1 MLKAGQPRD
10 SGKWRT
16 THPKIQKA
24 HFYRTKRGLPK
35 TECRSFAA
43 MSAMRNAAL
52 NIRHG
57 NRAPVVVRGRKSRLQ
72 GEGEQ
77 FVSQYKKKK
86 GVRDIMRN
94 PIAVLKSLE
103 EKATQKGYVFERLY
117 RNLYNPEFYLLA
129 YQNIAKSQGS
139 MTAGTDG
146 MTLDDMTV
154 GRIERIIA
162 NLKDHS
168 YQPHPARREY
178 IPKKNNPSK
187 TRPLGIPSTDDKL
200 VQEVVRMLLEAIY
213 EPTFSYHSHGFRPKR
228 SCHTALSEIKTTF
241 HGVQWVIEGDIKACF
256 DNFDHHVL
264 IDILRRRIKDEHFI
278 ALMWKMLKA
287 GYMEQWTYCRTYS
300 GTPQGS
306 GVSPILANIY
316 LSELDTFLEDYQHRF
331 KVGSER
337 RTANKAYSRLKW
349 HYTTQK
355 AHLKQVRT
363 KQAAK
368 EFKEIQK
375 QLLSTPS
382 YTPAD
387 QNYKRLQFNRYA
399 DDFVVGIIGSRKD
412 AEKIKTDIREFLAN
426 TLKLTLSDEK
436 TKITHSSEL
445 IDYLGYQFTVR
456 RCRDVK
462 RDSCGVLRRLWY
474 GTVALYVPHDKWVQ
488 KLKEYQAFK
497 IVMGNDGKE
506 RWKPL
511 HRGKLMHKDA
521 IAIISQF
528 NAEIR
533 GLYNYYCLAENVSVL
548 NSFYFIMKGSFL
560 KTLASKSS
568 TSCNSIRRKYEQDGV
583 ISIPYMTKSGLKR
596 CEFYHDGFT
605 KKKEL
610 PPLSADILPQYVKYD
625 KPNSL
630 TRRLKANVCELC
642 GAETKEIHM
651 HHVRRLK
658 DLTGKDELELKMM
671 QMRRKSI
678 ALCPE
683 CYANVKQC
691 K

>member
-1 MLKAGQPRD
+1 
-10 SGKWRT
+10 
-16 THPKIQKA
+16 
-24 HFYRTKRGLPK
+24 
-35 TECRSFAA
+35 
-43 MSAMRNAAL
+43 
-52 NIRHG
+52 
-57 NRAPVVVRGRKSRLQ
+57 
-72 GEGEQ
+72 
-77 FVSQYKKKK
+77 
-86 GVRDIMRN
+86 MRN

-103 EKATQKGYVFERLY
+103 EKAKQKGYVFERIY

-154 GRIERIIA
+154 GRIERVIA
-162 NLKDHS
+162 SLKDHS
-168 YQPHPARREY
+168 YQPHPARRET
-178 IPKKNNPSK
+178 IPKKSNPSK

-213 EPTFSYHSHGFRPKR
+213 EPTFSPRSHGFRPKR
-228 SCHTALSEIKTTF
+228 SCHTALAEIKTTF
-241 HGVQWVIEGDIKACF
+241 NGVQWVIEGDIKACF
-256 DNFDHHVL
+256 DSFDHHVL

-287 GYMEQWTYCRTYS
+287 GYMEQWTYHHTYS

-316 LSELDTFLEDYQHRF
+316 LSELDRYLEDYQERF
-331 KVGSER
+331 REG
-337 RTANKAYSRLKW
+337 
-349 HYTTQK
+349 TQK
-355 AHLKQVRT
+355 RKASKEYGRVRGQYVRQKKTLGQSHT
-363 KQAAK
+363 KETIQA
-368 EFKEIQK
+368 FKKAQQK
-375 QLLSTPS
+375 LLNTP
-382 YTPAD
+382 YYPQAD
-387 QNYKRLQFNRYA
+387 KTYKSLQFNRYA
-399 DDFVVGIIGSRKD
+399 DDFVVGIIGSRED
-412 AEKIKTDIREFLAN
+412 AGRVKADIRDFLEN
-426 TLKLTLSDEK
+426 TLKLTLSEEK

-456 RCRDVK
+456 RSKDAK
-462 RDSCGVLRRLWY
+462 RDSNGVLRRVWY
-474 GTVALYVPHDKWVQ
+474 GRVALYVPHDKWVQ

-497 IVMGNDGKE
+497 IVTDADGKE

-521 IAIISQF
+521 IAITSQF

-533 GLYNYYCLAENVSVL
+533 GLYNYYSMAENVSVL
-548 NSFYFIMKGSFL
+548 NNFAFIMKGSFL
-560 KTLASKSS
+560 KTLAAKGN
-568 TSCNSIRRKYEQDGV
+568 TTCNKIRKKYELDGV
-583 ISIPYMTKSGLKR
+583 ISIPYVTKSGPKR

-605 KKKEL
+605 KKAAL
-610 PPLSADILPQYVKYD
+610 PPVTADTLPQYVKYA

-630 TRRLKANVCELC
+630 AKRLKAGVCELC
-642 GAETKEIHM
+642 GAGTKEIHM

-658 DLTGKDELELKMM
+658 DLKGKDELELKMM

-683 CYANVKQC
+683 CYAKTKQC

>member
-1 MLKAGQPRD
+1 
-10 SGKWRT
+10 
-16 THPKIQKA
+16 
-24 HFYRTKRGLPK
+24 
-35 TECRSFAA
+35 
-43 MSAMRNAAL
+43 
-52 NIRHG
+52 
-57 NRAPVVVRGRKSRLQ
+57 
-72 GEGEQ
+72 
-77 FVSQYKKKK
+77 
-86 GVRDIMRN
+86 MRN

-103 EKATQKGYVFERLY
+103 EKAKQKGYVFERLY
-117 RNLYNPEFYLLA
+117 RKLYNPEFYLLA

-139 MTAGTDG
+139 MTEGTDG

-162 NLKDHS
+162 RLKDHS

-178 IPKKNNPSK
+178 IPKKSNPSK

-200 VQEVVRMLLEAIY
+200 VQEVVRMLLETIY
-213 EPTFSYHSHGFRPKR
+213 EPTFSTYSHGFRPKR

-241 HGVQWVIEGDIKACF
+241 SGVQWVIEGDIKACF
-256 DNFDHHVL
+256 DCFDHHVL

-287 GYMEQWTYCRTYS
+287 GYMEQWTYHHTYS

-316 LSELDTFLEDYQHRF
+316 LSELDRYLEKYQEQFR
-331 KVGSER
+331 VG
-337 RTANKAYSRLKW
+337 
-349 HYTTQK
+349 TQK
-355 AHLKQVRT
+355 RKASKEYERARRQYAAQKVLLGQSRT
-363 KQAAK
+363 KDAVRAFKQAQQ
-368 EFKEIQK
+368 E
-375 QLLSTPS
+375 LLNTLYYPQ
-382 YTPAD
+382 AD
-387 QNYKRLQFNRYA
+387 RNYQSLHFNRYA
-399 DDFVVGIIGSRKD
+399 DDFVVGIIGSREA
-412 AEKIKTDIREFLAN
+412 AERVKGDIRDFLAN

-456 RCRDVK
+456 RSRDAK
-462 RDSCGVLRRLWY
+462 RDRDGVLRRMWY
-474 GTVALYVPHDKWVQ
+474 GKVALYVPHNKWVQ

-497 IVMGNDGKE
+497 IVAGNDGKE
-506 RWKPL
+506 QWKPL
-511 HRGKLMHKDA
+511 HRGKLMHKDT

-533 GLYNYYCLAENVSVL
+533 GLYNFYSMAENVSVL
-548 NSFYFIMKGSFL
+548 NNFAFIMKGSFL
-560 KTLASKSS
+560 KTLAAKGN
-568 TSCNSIRRKYEQDGV
+568 TTCNKIRKKYEQDGV
-583 ISIPYMTKSGLKR
+583 ISIPYVTKSGPKR

-605 KKKEL
+605 KKSTL
-610 PPLSADILPQYVKYD
+610 PSLTADTLPQYVKYAR
-625 KPNSL
+625 PNSL
-630 TRRLKANVCELC
+630 AKRLKAGICELC

-658 DLTGKDELELKMM
+658 DLKGKDELELKMM

-683 CYANVKQC
+683 CYAKT
-691 K
+691 KHA

>member
-1 MLKAGQPRD
+1 
-10 SGKWRT
+10 
-16 THPKIQKA
+16 
-24 HFYRTKRGLPK
+24 
-35 TECRSFAA
+35 
-43 MSAMRNAAL
+43 
-52 NIRHG
+52 
-57 NRAPVVVRGRKSRLQ
+57 
-72 GEGEQ
+72 
-77 FVSQYKKKK
+77 
-86 GVRDIMRN
+86 MRN

-103 EKATQKGYVFERLY
+103 EKAKQKGYVFERLY

-162 NLKDHS
+162 SLKDRS
-168 YQPHPARREY
+168 YQPNPARREN

-213 EPTFSYHSHGFRPKR
+213 EPTFSRYSHGFRPKH

-241 HGVQWVIEGDIKACF
+241 SGTQWVIEGDIKACF
-256 DNFDHHVL
+256 DSFDHHVL

-287 GYMEQWTYCRTYS
+287 GYMEQWTYHHTYS

-316 LSELDTFLEDYQHRF
+316 LGELDCYLEKYQEQFR
-331 KVGSER
+331 VGTR
-337 RTANKAYSRLKW
+337 KRKASKEYEQARQQ
-349 HYTTQK
+349 YRTQK
-355 AHLKQVRT
+355 ALLDQPHT
-363 KQAAK
+363 KEAVQA
-368 EFKEIQK
+368 FKAAQ
-375 QLLSTPS
+375 QSLLQTP
-382 YTPAD
+382 YYPQAD
-387 QNYKRLQFNRYA
+387 PGYKSLQFNRYA

-412 AEKIKTDIREFLAN
+412 AEQVKADIRDFLAN
-426 TLKLTLSDEK
+426 TLKLTLSEEK

-456 RCRDVK
+456 RSKDVK
-462 RDSCGVLRRLWY
+462 RNSDGVLRRMWY

-497 IVMGNDGKE
+497 IVAGNDGKE

-521 IAIISQF
+521 LAIISQF

-533 GLYNYYCLAENVSVL
+533 GLYNYYSMAENVSVL
-548 NSFYFIMKGSFL
+548 NNFSFIMERSFL
-560 KTLASKSS
+560 KTLAAKGN
-568 TSCNSIRRKYEQDGV
+568 TSCNKIRKKYEQDGV
-583 ISIPYMTKSGLKR
+583 ISIPYITKSGPKR

-605 KKKEL
+605 KQSAL
-610 PPLSADILPQYVKYD
+610 PSLSADTLPQYVKYD

-630 TRRLKANVCELC
+630 AKRLKAGVCELC

-658 DLTGKDELELKMM
+658 DLKGKDELELKMM

-683 CYANVKQC
+683 CYAKT
-691 K
+691 KHAK

>member
-1 MLKAGQPRD
+1 
-10 SGKWRT
+10 
-16 THPKIQKA
+16 
-24 HFYRTKRGLPK
+24 
-35 TECRSFAA
+35 
-43 MSAMRNAAL
+43 
-52 NIRHG
+52 
-57 NRAPVVVRGRKSRLQ
+57 
-72 GEGEQ
+72 
-77 FVSQYKKKK
+77 
-86 GVRDIMRN
+86 MRN
-94 PIAVLKSLE
+94 PISVLKNLE

-139 MTAGTDG
+139 MTAGMDG

-154 GRIERIIA
+154 GRIGRIIA
-162 NLKDHS
+162 SLKDHS
-168 YQPHPARREY
+168 YQPNPARREN
-178 IPKKNNPSK
+178 IPKKSNPSK

-200 VQEVVRMLLEAIY
+200 VQEAVRMILEAIY
-213 EPTFSYHSHGFRPKR
+213 EPTFSQYSHGFRPKR

-241 HGVQWVIEGDIKACF
+241 SGVEWVIEGDIKACF
-256 DNFDHHVL
+256 DSFDHHVL

-287 GYMEQWTYCRTYS
+287 GYMEQWTYHHTYS

-316 LSELDTFLEDYQHRF
+316 LSELDRYLEKYQEQFR
-331 KVGSER
+331 VG
-337 RTANKAYSRLKW
+337 
-349 HYTTQK
+349 TQK
-355 AHLKQVRT
+355 RKASKEYEHARQKYRAQKALLDQSHTKDTVR
-363 KQAAK
+363 A
-368 EFKEIQK
+368 FKEAQ
-375 QLLSTPS
+375 QRVLNTP
-382 YTPAD
+382 YYPQAD
-387 QNYKRLQFNRYA
+387 RSFRNLHFNRYA

-412 AEKIKTDIREFLAN
+412 AERVKADIRDFLAN
-426 TLKLTLSDEK
+426 ALKLTLSEEK

-445 IDYLGYQFTVR
+445 VNYLGYQFSVR
-456 RCRDVK
+456 RSRDVK
-462 RDSCGVLRRLWY
+462 RNKDGVLRRMWY

-497 IVMGNDGKE
+497 IVTGNDGKE

-533 GLYNYYCLAENVSVL
+533 GLYNYYSMAENVSVL
-548 NSFYFIMKGSFL
+548 NNFYFIMKGSFL
-560 KTLASKSS
+560 KTLAAKGN
-568 TSCNSIRRKYEQDGV
+568 TSCNKIRKKYEQDGV
-583 ISIPYMTKSGLKR
+583 ISIPYMTKSGPKR

-605 KKKEL
+605 KKSAL
-610 PPLSADILPQYVKYD
+610 PSLTADTLPQYVKYD

-630 TRRLKANVCELC
+630 ARRLKAGVCELC

-651 HHVRRLK
+651 HHMRRLK
-658 DLTGKDELELKMM
+658 DLTGKDDLELKMM

-683 CYANVKQC
+683 CYAKTQHAE
-691 K
+691 

>member
-1 MLKAGQPRD
+1 
-10 SGKWRT
+10 
-16 THPKIQKA
+16 
-24 HFYRTKRGLPK
+24 
-35 TECRSFAA
+35 
-43 MSAMRNAAL
+43 
-52 NIRHG
+52 
-57 NRAPVVVRGRKSRLQ
+57 
-72 GEGEQ
+72 
-77 FVSQYKKKK
+77 
-86 GVRDIMRN
+86 MRN

-103 EKATQKGYVFERLY
+103 EKAKQKGYVFERLY

-162 NLKDHS
+162 SLKDHS
-168 YQPHPARREY
+168 YQPHPARREN
-178 IPKKNNPSK
+178 IPKKSNPNK

-213 EPTFSYHSHGFRPKR
+213 EPTFSRYSHGFRPKH

-241 HGVQWVIEGDIKACF
+241 SVTQWVIEGDIKACF
-256 DNFDHHVL
+256 DSFDHHVL

-287 GYMEQWTYCRTYS
+287 GYMEQWTYHHTYS

-316 LSELDTFLEDYQHRF
+316 LGELDCYLEKYQEQFR
-331 KVGSER
+331 VGTR
-337 RTANKAYSRLKW
+337 KRKASKEYEQARQQ
-349 HYTTQK
+349 YRTQK
-355 AHLKQVRT
+355 ALLDQPHT
-363 KQAAK
+363 KEAVQA
-368 EFKEIQK
+368 FKAAQ
-375 QLLSTPS
+375 QSLLQTP
-382 YTPAD
+382 YYPQAD
-387 QNYKRLQFNRYA
+387 PGYKSLQFNRYA

-412 AEKIKTDIREFLAN
+412 AEQVKADIRDFLAN
-426 TLKLTLSDEK
+426 TLKLTLSEEK

-456 RCRDVK
+456 RSKDVK
-462 RDSCGVLRRLWY
+462 RNSDGVLRRMWY

-497 IVMGNDGKE
+497 IVAGNDGKE

-521 IAIISQF
+521 LAIISQF

-533 GLYNYYCLAENVSVL
+533 GLYNYYSMAENVSVL
-548 NSFYFIMKGSFL
+548 NNFSFIMERSFL
-560 KTLASKSS
+560 KTLAAKGN
-568 TSCNSIRRKYEQDGV
+568 TSCNKIRKKYEQDGV
-583 ISIPYMTKSGLKR
+583 ISIPYITKSGPKR

-605 KKKEL
+605 KQSAL
-610 PPLSADILPQYVKYD
+610 PSLSADTLPQYVKYD

-630 TRRLKANVCELC
+630 AKRLKAGVCELC

-658 DLTGKDELELKMM
+658 DLKGKDELELKMM

-683 CYANVKQC
+683 CYAKT
-691 K
+691 KHAK

>member
-1 MLKAGQPRD
+1 
-10 SGKWRT
+10 
-16 THPKIQKA
+16 
-24 HFYRTKRGLPK
+24 
-35 TECRSFAA
+35 
-43 MSAMRNAAL
+43 
-52 NIRHG
+52 
-57 NRAPVVVRGRKSRLQ
+57 
-72 GEGEQ
+72 
-77 FVSQYKKKK
+77 
-86 GVRDIMRN
+86 MRN

-103 EKATQKGYVFERLY
+103 EKAKQKGYMFERLY

-139 MTAGTDG
+139 MTEGTDG
-146 MTLDDMTV
+146 MTLDNMTV

-162 NLKDHS
+162 SLKDHS

-213 EPTFSYHSHGFRPKR
+213 EPTFSPYSHGFRPKR

-241 HGVQWVIEGDIKACF
+241 NGVQWVIEGDIKACF
-256 DNFDHHVL
+256 DCFDHHVL

-287 GYMEQWTYCRTYS
+287 GYMEQWTYHRTYS

-316 LSELDTFLEDYQHRF
+316 LNELDNFLTAYQQQFR
-331 KVGSER
+331 VGTSR
-337 RTANKAYSRLKW
+337 RNASKEYSRLSW
-349 HYTTQK
+349 HYNTRK
-355 AHLKQVRT
+355 AYLRQEQT
-363 KQAAK
+363 KEAVKA
-368 EFKEIQK
+368 FKAVQK
-375 QLLSTPS
+375 QLLSTLY

-387 QNYKRLQFNRYA
+387 PNYKNLQFNRYA

-412 AEKIKTDIREFLAN
+412 AEQVKADIRDFLAN
-426 TLKLTLSDEK
+426 TLKLTLSEEK

-445 IDYLGYQFTVR
+445 ISYLGYQFTVQR
-456 RCRDVK
+456 NKDVK
-462 RDSCGVLRRLWY
+462 RDSSGVLRRMWY
-474 GTVALYVPHDKWVQ
+474 GKVALYVPHDKWVQ

-497 IVMGNDGKE
+497 IVAGNDGKE

-521 IAIISQF
+521 LAITSQF

-533 GLYNYYCLAENVSVL
+533 GLYNYYSIAENVSVL
-548 NSFYFIMKGSFL
+548 NKFYFIMKGSFL
-560 KTLASKSS
+560 KTLAAKGN
-568 TSCNSIRRKYEQDGV
+568 TSCNKIRKKYEQDGI
-583 ISIPYMTKSGLKR
+583 ISIPYVTKSGPKR

-610 PPLSADILPQYVKYD
+610 PSLTADTLPQYMKYD

-630 TRRLKANVCELC
+630 VKRLKAGICELC
-642 GAETKEIHM
+642 GVNTKEIHM

-658 DLTGKDELELKMM
+658 DLTGKNELELKMM

-678 ALCPE
+678 ALCPA
-683 CYANVKQC
+683 CYARIKPVK
-691 K
+691 

>member
-1 MLKAGQPRD
+1 
-10 SGKWRT
+10 
-16 THPKIQKA
+16 
-24 HFYRTKRGLPK
+24 
-35 TECRSFAA
+35 
-43 MSAMRNAAL
+43 
-52 NIRHG
+52 
-57 NRAPVVVRGRKSRLQ
+57 
-72 GEGEQ
+72 
-77 FVSQYKKKK
+77 
-86 GVRDIMRN
+86 MRN

-103 EKATQKGYVFERLY
+103 EKANQKGYVFERLY

-139 MTAGTDG
+139 MTEGTDG
-146 MTLDDMTV
+146 MTLDDMTG
-154 GRIERIIA
+154 GRIESIIA
-162 NLKDHS
+162 SLKDHS
-168 YQPHPARREY
+168 YQPNPARREN
-178 IPKKNNPSK
+178 IPKKNDPSK

-213 EPTFSYHSHGFRPKR
+213 EPTFSTHSHGFRPKR

-241 HGVQWVIEGDIKACF
+241 SGVQRVIEGDIKACF
-256 DNFDHHVL
+256 DSFDHHVL

-287 GYMEQWTYCRTYS
+287 GYMEQWIYHHTYS

-316 LSELDTFLEDYQHRF
+316 LSELDRYLEEHQKQFR
-331 KVGSER
+331 VG
-337 RTANKAYSRLKW
+337 
-349 HYTTQK
+349 TQK
-355 AHLKQVRT
+355 RKASRDYEYARRKYRVQKTLLDQSHTKDAVRAF
-363 KQAAK
+363 KQA
-368 EFKEIQK
+368 QK
-375 QLLSTPS
+375 NLLNTLYYPQ
-382 YTPAD
+382 AD
-387 QNYKRLQFNRYA
+387 RNYQRLHFNRYA

-412 AEKIKTDIREFLAN
+412 AERVKADIRDFLAD
-426 TLKLTLSDEK
+426 TLKLTLSEEK

-445 IDYLGYQFTVR
+445 IDYLGYQFTV
-456 RCRDVK
+456 CRSRDAK
-462 RDSCGVLRRLWY
+462 RDESGVLRRMWY
-474 GTVALYVPHDKWVQ
+474 GKVALYVPHDKWVQ

-497 IVMGNDGKE
+497 IVMDNDGKE

-521 IAIISQF
+521 IAIVSQF

-533 GLYNYYCLAENVSVL
+533 GLYNYYSMAENVSVL
-548 NSFYFIMKGSFL
+548 NNFAFIMKGSFL
-560 KTLASKSS
+560 KTLAAKGN
-568 TSCNSIRRKYEQDGV
+568 TSCNKIRKKYERDGV
-583 ISIPYMTKSGLKR
+583 ISIPYVAKSGPKC

-605 KKKEL
+605 KKSPL
-610 PPLSADILPQYVKYD
+610 PPLSADTLPQYVKYA

-630 TRRLKANVCELC
+630 ARRLKAGVCELC

-658 DLTGKDELELKMM
+658 DLTGEDELELKMM

-683 CYANVKQC
+683 CYAKT
-691 K
+691 KHAE

>member
-1 MLKAGQPRD
+1 
-10 SGKWRT
+10 
-16 THPKIQKA
+16 
-24 HFYRTKRGLPK
+24 
-35 TECRSFAA
+35 
-43 MSAMRNAAL
+43 
-52 NIRHG
+52 
-57 NRAPVVVRGRKSRLQ
+57 
-72 GEGEQ
+72 
-77 FVSQYKKKK
+77 
-86 GVRDIMRN
+86 MRN

-103 EKATQKGYVFERLY
+103 EKAKQKGYTFERLY

-139 MTAGTDG
+139 MTEGTDG

-162 NLKDHS
+162 SLKDHS
-168 YQPHPARREY
+168 YQPHPARREN

-213 EPTFSYHSHGFRPKR
+213 EPTFLRYSHGFRPNR
-228 SCHTALSEIKTTF
+228 SCHTALAEIKKIFT
-241 HGVQWVIEGDIKACF
+241 GVEWVVEGDIKACF
-256 DNFDHHVL
+256 DGFDHHVL

-287 GYMEQWTYCRTYS
+287 GYMEQWTYHHTYS

-316 LSELDTFLEDYQHRF
+316 LSELDYFLEGYQARF
-331 KVGSER
+331 KVGTSDRKPGAE
-337 RTANKAYSRLKW
+337 Y
-349 HYTTQK
+349 
-355 AHLKQVRT
+355 KQVWKQYSAKKAALSRAHT
-363 KQAAK
+363 KENAK
-368 EFKEIQK
+368 AFKEAQ
-375 QLLSTPS
+375 QNLLNAP
-382 YTPAD
+382 YYPKAD
-387 QNYKRLQFNRYA
+387 PNYKNLQFNRYA
-399 DDFVVGIIGSRKD
+399 DDFVVGVIGSRED
-412 AEKIKTDIREFLAN
+412 AERVKADIRDFLTNA
-426 TLKLTLSDEK
+426 LKLTLSEEK

-456 RCRDVK
+456 RSREAK
-462 RDSCGVLRRLWY
+462 RDKKGALRRTWY
-474 GTVALYVPHDKWVQ
+474 GRVALYAPHNKWVQ

-497 IVMGNDGKE
+497 IVAGNDGKE

-521 IAIISQF
+521 IAIVSQF

-533 GLYNYYCLAENVSVL
+533 GLYNYYSIAENVSVL
-548 NSFYFIMKGSFL
+548 NKFYFIMKGSFL
-560 KTLASKSS
+560 KTLAAKGN
-568 TSCNSIRRKYEQDGV
+568 TTCNKIRKKYEQDGV
-583 ISIPYMTKSGLKR
+583 ISIPYVTKSGPKR

-605 KKKEL
+605 KKLTL
-610 PPLSADILPQYVKYD
+610 PPATADTLPQYVKYA

-630 TRRLKANVCELC
+630 ARRLKAGICELC

-671 QMRRKSI
+671 KMRRKSI

-683 CYANVKQC
+683 CYAKT
-691 K
+691 KYAK

>member
-1 MLKAGQPRD
+1 
-10 SGKWRT
+10 
-16 THPKIQKA
+16 
-24 HFYRTKRGLPK
+24 
-35 TECRSFAA
+35 
-43 MSAMRNAAL
+43 
-52 NIRHG
+52 
-57 NRAPVVVRGRKSRLQ
+57 
-72 GEGEQ
+72 
-77 FVSQYKKKK
+77 
-86 GVRDIMRN
+86 MRN

-103 EKATQKGYVFERLY
+103 EKAKQEGYVFERLY

-139 MTAGTDG
+139 MTEGTDG

-162 NLKDHS
+162 SLKDHS

-178 IPKKNNPSK
+178 IPKKSNPSK

-213 EPTFSYHSHGFRPKR
+213 EPTFSTYSHGFRPKR

-241 HGVQWVIEGDIKACF
+241 SGVQWVIEGDIKACF
-256 DNFDHHVL
+256 DCFDHHVL

-287 GYMEQWTYCRTYS
+287 GYMEQWTYHHTYS

-316 LSELDTFLEDYQHRF
+316 LSELDRYLEEYQEQF
-331 KVGSER
+331 KEGARKRKASKEYER
-337 RTANKAYSRLKW
+337 ARRKYRA
-349 HYTTQK
+349 QK
-355 AHLKQVRT
+355 ALIDQPHT
-363 KQAAK
+363 KETVQA
-368 EFKEIQK
+368 FKAAQ
-375 QLLSTPS
+375 QNLLGTLYYPQPDKS
-382 YTPAD
+382 Y
-387 QNYKRLQFNRYA
+387 RSLHFNRYA
-399 DDFVVGIIGSRKD
+399 DDFVVGIIGSRED
-412 AEKIKTDIREFLAN
+412 AERVKGDIRDFLAN

-456 RCRDVK
+456 RNRDAK
-462 RDSCGVLRRLWY
+462 RDKDGVLRRMWY
-474 GTVALYVPHDKWVQ
+474 GKVALYVPHDKWVQ

-497 IVMGNDGKE
+497 IVKGNDGKE

-511 HRGKLMHKDA
+511 HRGKLMHKDV

-533 GLYNYYCLAENVSVL
+533 GLYNFYRMAENVSVL
-548 NSFYFIMKGSFL
+548 NNFAFIMKGSLL
-560 KTLASKSS
+560 KTLAAKGS
-568 TSCNSIRRKYEQDGV
+568 TSCNKIRKKYEQDGV
-583 ISIPYMTKSGLKR
+583 ISIPYMTKSGPKR

-605 KKKEL
+605 KDSTL
-610 PPLSADILPQYVKYD
+610 PSLTADTLPQYVKYD

-630 TRRLKANVCELC
+630 AKRLKAGICELC
-642 GAETKEIHM
+642 GVETKEIHM

-658 DLTGKDELELKMM
+658 DLSGKDELELKMM

-683 CYANVKQC
+683 CYAKAKQR
-691 K
+691 

>member
-1 MLKAGQPRD
+1 
-10 SGKWRT
+10 
-16 THPKIQKA
+16 
-24 HFYRTKRGLPK
+24 
-35 TECRSFAA
+35 
-43 MSAMRNAAL
+43 
-52 NIRHG
+52 
-57 NRAPVVVRGRKSRLQ
+57 
-72 GEGEQ
+72 
-77 FVSQYKKKK
+77 
-86 GVRDIMRN
+86 MRN
-94 PIAVLKSLE
+94 PISVLKNLE

-162 NLKDHS
+162 SLKDHS
-168 YQPHPARREY
+168 YQPNPARREN
-178 IPKKNNPSK
+178 IPKKSNPSK

-200 VQEVVRMLLEAIY
+200 VQEVVRMILEAIY
-213 EPTFSYHSHGFRPKR
+213 EPTFSHYSHGFRPKR

-241 HGVQWVIEGDIKACF
+241 SGVQWVIEGDIKACF
-256 DNFDHHVL
+256 DSFDHHVL

-287 GYMEQWTYCRTYS
+287 GYMEQWAYHHTYS

-316 LSELDTFLEDYQHRF
+316 LSELDVYLENY
-331 KVGSER
+331 
-337 RTANKAYSRLKW
+337 
-349 HYTTQK
+349 
-355 AHLKQVRT
+355 
-363 KQAAK
+363 
-368 EFKEIQK
+368 QK
-375 QLLSTPS
+375 QFKAGTSKRKASKEYGRARRNYVAQKELLSQSHTKDVVQSFKAAQQNLLATSYYTPS
-382 YTPAD
+382 DPD
-387 QNYKRLQFNRYA
+387 YKSLHFNRYA

-412 AEKIKTDIREFLAN
+412 AERVKADIREFLAN
-426 TLKLTLSDEK
+426 TLKLTLSEEK

-456 RCRDVK
+456 RSKDAK
-462 RDSCGVLRRLWY
+462 RDSSGVLRRMWY
-474 GTVALYVPHDKWVQ
+474 GKVALYVPHDKWVQ
-488 KLKEYQAFK
+488 KLKEYHAFR
-497 IVMGNDGKE
+497 IVTDTDGKE

-521 IAIISQF
+521 IAIVSQF

-533 GLYNYYCLAENVSVL
+533 GLYNFYSMAENVSVL
-548 NSFYFIMKGSFL
+548 NNFAFIMRGSFL
-560 KTLASKSS
+560 KTLAAKGN
-568 TSCNSIRRKYEQDGV
+568 TTRRKIRQKYERDGV
-583 ISIPYMTKSGLKR
+583 ISIPYTTKDGPKQ

-605 KKKEL
+605 KKKDL
-610 PPLSADILPQYVKYD
+610 PSLTADTLPQYVKYD

-630 TRRLKANVCELC
+630 ARRLRTGICELC

-658 DLTGKDELELKMM
+658 DLKGKDELELKMM

-683 CYANVKQC
+683 CYAKT
-691 K
+691 KHAK

>member
-1 MLKAGQPRD
+1 
-10 SGKWRT
+10 
-16 THPKIQKA
+16 
-24 HFYRTKRGLPK
+24 
-35 TECRSFAA
+35 
-43 MSAMRNAAL
+43 
-52 NIRHG
+52 
-57 NRAPVVVRGRKSRLQ
+57 
-72 GEGEQ
+72 
-77 FVSQYKKKK
+77 
-86 GVRDIMRN
+86 MRN
-94 PIAVLKSLE
+94 PISVLKSLE

-154 GRIERIIA
+154 GRIQRIITS
-162 NLKDHS
+162 LKDHS

-178 IPKKNNPSK
+178 IPKKSNPSK

-213 EPTFSYHSHGFRPKR
+213 EPTFSHYSHGFRPKR

-241 HGVQWVIEGDIKACF
+241 SGVQWVIEGDIKACF
-256 DNFDHHVL
+256 DSFDHHVL

-287 GYMEQWTYCRTYS
+287 GYMEQWTYHHTYS

-316 LSELDTFLEDYQHRF
+316 LSELDNYLENYQERF
-331 KVGSER
+331 KVGTSKRNASKEYR
-337 RTANKAYSRLKW
+337 KAQWQYNC
-349 HYTTQK
+349 QK
-355 AHLKQVRT
+355 AALKQPHT
-363 KQAAK
+363 KEAITAFKSAQKTLLNTHFYPQAD
-368 EFKEIQK
+368 
-375 QLLSTPS
+375 PG
-382 YTPAD
+382 
-387 QNYKRLQFNRYA
+387 YKSLHFNRYA
-399 DDFVVGIIGSRKD
+399 DDFVVGVIGSRKD
-412 AEKIKTDIREFLAN
+412 AEQVKADIRDFLAN

-456 RCRDVK
+456 RSNDAK
-462 RDSCGVLRRLWY
+462 RDSKGVLRRMWY
-474 GTVALYVPHDKWVQ
+474 GKVALYVPHEKWVQ

-497 IVMGNDGKE
+497 IVTDDHGKE

-511 HRGKLMHKDA
+511 HRGKLMHKDT
-521 IAIISQF
+521 IAILSQF
-528 NAEIR
+528 NSEIR
-533 GLYNYYCLAENVSVL
+533 GLYNYYSMAENVSVL
-548 NSFYFIMKGSFL
+548 NNFYFIMKGSFL
-560 KTLASKSS
+560 KTLAAKGNTTRSK
-568 TSCNSIRRKYEQDGV
+568 IREKYERDGV
-583 ISIPYMTKSGLKR
+583 ISIPYATKSGMNNY
-596 CEFYHDGFT
+596 EFYHDGFT
-605 KKKEL
+605 KKDSL
-610 PPLSADILPQYVKYD
+610 PSLTADTLPQYVKYG

-630 TRRLKANVCELC
+630 AKRLKAGICELC
-642 GAETKEIHM
+642 GVETTEIHM

-658 DLTGKDELELKMM
+658 DLKGENELELKMM

-683 CYANVKQC
+683 CYAKTKQ
-691 K
+691 

>member
-1 MLKAGQPRD
+1 
-10 SGKWRT
+10 
-16 THPKIQKA
+16 
-24 HFYRTKRGLPK
+24 
-35 TECRSFAA
+35 
-43 MSAMRNAAL
+43 
-52 NIRHG
+52 
-57 NRAPVVVRGRKSRLQ
+57 
-72 GEGEQ
+72 
-77 FVSQYKKKK
+77 
-86 GVRDIMRN
+86 MRN

-103 EKATQKGYVFERLY
+103 EKAIQKGYVFERLY

-139 MTAGTDG
+139 MTEGTDG
-146 MTLDDMTV
+146 MTLDDMTM
-154 GRIERIIA
+154 GRIDRIIA
-162 NLKDHS
+162 SLKDHS
-168 YQPHPARREY
+168 YQPNPARREY
-178 IPKKNNPSK
+178 IPKKSNPSK

-213 EPTFSYHSHGFRPKR
+213 EPTFSTYSHGFRPKR

-241 HGVQWVIEGDIKACF
+241 SGVQWVIEGDIKACF
-256 DNFDHHVL
+256 DSFDHHVL
-264 IDILRRRIKDEHFI
+264 IGILRRRIKDGHFI

-287 GYMEQWTYCRTYS
+287 GYMEQWTYHRTYS

-316 LSELDTFLEDYQHRF
+316 LSELDRYLEKYQEQFR
-331 KVGSER
+331 VG
-337 RTANKAYSRLKW
+337 
-349 HYTTQK
+349 TQK
-355 AHLKQVRT
+355 RKASKEYGYARRQYVVQKALLGQSHTKDAVRAF
-363 KQAAK
+363 KQA
-368 EFKEIQK
+368 QK
-375 QLLSTPS
+375 NLLGTLYYPQ
-382 YTPAD
+382 AD
-387 QNYKRLQFNRYA
+387 RDYKSLHFNRYA

-412 AEKIKTDIREFLAN
+412 AERVKADIRDFLAN
-426 TLKLTLSDEK
+426 TLKLTLSEEK

-456 RCRDVK
+456 RSRDAK
-462 RDSCGVLRRLWY
+462 RDESGVLRRMWY
-474 GTVALYVPHDKWVQ
+474 GKVALYVPHDKWVQ

-497 IVMGNDGKE
+497 IVAGNDGKE

-511 HRGKLMHKDA
+511 HRGNLMHKDA

-533 GLYNYYCLAENVSVL
+533 GLYNFYCMAENVSVL
-548 NSFYFIMKGSFL
+548 NNFAFIMKGSFL
-560 KTLASKSS
+560 KTLAAKGN
-568 TSCNSIRRKYEQDGV
+568 TTCNKIRKKYEQDGV
-583 ISIPYMTKSGLKR
+583 ISIPYVTKNGPKR

-605 KKKEL
+605 KKSTL
-610 PPLSADILPQYVKYD
+610 PSLSADTLPQYVKYA

-630 TRRLKANVCELC
+630 ARRLKAGVCELC

-658 DLTGKDELELKMM
+658 DLKGKDEMELKMM

-683 CYANVKQC
+683 CYAKT
-691 K
+691 KYAE

>member
-1 MLKAGQPRD
+1 
-10 SGKWRT
+10 
-16 THPKIQKA
+16 
-24 HFYRTKRGLPK
+24 
-35 TECRSFAA
+35 
-43 MSAMRNAAL
+43 
-52 NIRHG
+52 
-57 NRAPVVVRGRKSRLQ
+57 
-72 GEGEQ
+72 
-77 FVSQYKKKK
+77 
-86 GVRDIMRN
+86 MRN

-103 EKATQKGYVFERLY
+103 EKAKQKGYMFERLY

-139 MTAGTDG
+139 MTEGTDG
-146 MTLDDMTV
+146 MTLDNMTV

-162 NLKDHS
+162 SLKDHS

-213 EPTFSYHSHGFRPKR
+213 EPTFSPYSHGFRPKR

-241 HGVQWVIEGDIKACF
+241 NGVQWVIEGDIKACF
-256 DNFDHHVL
+256 DCFDHHVL

-287 GYMEQWTYCRTYS
+287 GYMEQWTYHRTYS

-316 LSELDTFLEDYQHRF
+316 LNELDNFLTAYQQQFR
-331 KVGSER
+331 VGTSR
-337 RTANKAYSRLKW
+337 RNASKEYSRLSW
-349 HYTTQK
+349 HYNTRK
-355 AHLKQVRT
+355 AYLRQEQT
-363 KQAAK
+363 KEAVKA
-368 EFKEIQK
+368 FKAVQK
-375 QLLSTPS
+375 QLLSTLY

-387 QNYKRLQFNRYA
+387 PNYKNLQFNRYA

-412 AEKIKTDIREFLAN
+412 AEQVKADIRDFLAN
-426 TLKLTLSDEK
+426 TLKLTLSEEK

-445 IDYLGYQFTVR
+445 ISYLGYQFTVQR
-456 RCRDVK
+456 NKDVK
-462 RDSCGVLRRLWY
+462 RDSSGVLRRMWY
-474 GTVALYVPHDKWVQ
+474 GKVALYVPHDKWVQ

-497 IVMGNDGKE
+497 IVAGNDGKE

-521 IAIISQF
+521 LAITSQF

-533 GLYNYYCLAENVSVL
+533 GLYNYYSIAENVSVL
-548 NSFYFIMKGSFL
+548 NKFYFIMKGSFL
-560 KTLASKSS
+560 KTLAAKGN
-568 TSCNSIRRKYEQDGV
+568 TSCNKIRKKYEQDGI
-583 ISIPYMTKSGLKR
+583 ISIPYVTKSGPKR

-610 PPLSADILPQYVKYD
+610 PSLTADTLPQYMKYD

-630 TRRLKANVCELC
+630 VKRLKAGICELC
-642 GAETKEIHM
+642 GVNTKEIHM

-658 DLTGKDELELKMM
+658 DLTGKNELELKMM

-683 CYANVKQC
+683 CYAKT
-691 K
+691 KYAK